1 MLRYS
6 YYITT
11 DTINC
16 CVSLD
21 QKINAG
27 EQGTPTQD
35 MTVNTSNSVKG
46 QQLVLLQTAQVEA
59 TNESN
64 NKTENVRIL
73 LDNGSEQ
80 SYITDS
86 LRAKLGPSPIKKEK
100 LILNN
105 LEIVN
110 SKHKG
115 VM

>member
-1 MLRYS
+1 MCNSYSTIVLRYS
-6 YYITT
+6 YYIT

-35 MTVNTSNSVKG
+35 MTVNITNSVKG

-64 NKTENVRIL
+64 NKTEC
-73 LDNGSEQ
+73 
-80 SYITDS
+80 TDS
-86 LRAKLGPSPIKKEK
+86 S
-100 LILNN
+100 
-105 LEIVN
+105 
-110 SKHKG
+110 
-115 VM
+115 